1 MLEEAEC
8 DSTLSKDTLVKD
20 LDPCAVCNVVGEAIV
35 GYIGII
41 IMVYFAYRT
50 TLVDGELDN
59 ITLHANPANMD
70 GDVRVVEKQEAAE
83 EGKANDAKESGV
95 AFVGATGGENMRMI
109 ETPLSSYSVRYDSL
123 GLWIKLFT
131 LFANTY
137 IKDTVWFAL
146 LMIVIGA
153 ILLVLG
159 IKVPAYHDQ
168 RGMRLVD
175 PNCLQNGIDA
185 AVLWV
190 YVCGF
195 VGAVVVQSV
204 GRQKVIGL
212 LFYRLARQFLWQP
225 RMFQYTNRNHTRRH
239 SPGV

>member
-1 MLEEAEC
+1 M
-8 DSTLSKDTLVKD
+8 KD

-83 EGKANDAKESGV
+83 EGKPTMRRRAVSLLPV
-95 AFVGATGGENMRMI
+95 LPGENMCMI
-109 ETPLSSYSVRYDSL
+109 ETPLSSYSVRYDSH

-153 ILLVLG
+153 LLLVLG

-195 VGAVVVQSV
+195 VGAIVVRSV
-204 GRQKVIGL
+204 GPSESNWL
-212 LFYRLARQFLWQP
+212 LFYRLV
-225 RMFQYTNRNHTRRH
+225 RNLYE
-239 SPGV
+239 

>member
-1 MLEEAEC
+1 
-8 DSTLSKDTLVKD
+8 
-20 LDPCAVCNVVGEAIV
+20 
-35 GYIGII
+35 
-41 IMVYFAYRT
+41 
-50 TLVDGELDN
+50 
-59 ITLHANPANMD
+59 
-70 GDVRVVEKQEAAE
+70 
-83 EGKANDAKESGV
+83 
-95 AFVGATGGENMRMI
+95 MI

-185 AVLWV
+185 AILWV

-195 VGAVVVQSV
+195 VGAVVVRSSGLSESNWVAILPIGAPICMILTYVSVYKSKPYEETQSRRMTQPSPASATNNAQSV
-204 GRQKVIGL
+204 EAGKSVRRRRGR
-212 LFYRLARQFLWQP
+212 RCSD
-225 RMFQYTNRNHTRRH
+225 NDN
-239 SPGV
+239 